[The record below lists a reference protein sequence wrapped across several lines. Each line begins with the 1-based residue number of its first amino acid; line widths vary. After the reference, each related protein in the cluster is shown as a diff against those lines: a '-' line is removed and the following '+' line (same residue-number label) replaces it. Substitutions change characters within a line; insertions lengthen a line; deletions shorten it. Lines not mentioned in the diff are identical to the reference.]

1 MSRALPRPPS
11 PATALPFALA
21 PTLAFA
27 LAVAPTLRAQELPS
41 PLPATRP
48 DRSESAER
56 AVAAV
61 LRNEAR
67 KSAVEQLESLV
78 ALGEA
83 AIAPC
88 FARMVGLAAHDAS
101 DEADAGG
108 GDATLCR
115 RALLS
120 LPESAVTALLLEAA
134 ALAPDLEGQLAV
146 LRGAGQLERASSLAV
161 AHAVLRAL
169 DPLLVGHPIVV
180 GTLRHCV
187 AAVVAAEPE
196 ALRDVE
202 ALLLAAPLPFATAL
216 LDAVEL
222 RRADEARRFALRLLG
237 RRGDLDAL
245 LIARLDAAPPRD
257 RREHERCADAL
268 RDRCGAPE
276 REVRRAATRWL
287 RRDATPAT
295 AHVLIERLADPDART
310 AELALA
316 ALRAIGGVTLSAEPN
331 EWEAWLAAESEWR
344 REEGARCLEL
354 LETGS
359 DAQLLA
365 ALATLARK
373 RLHADA
379 FAAPIG
385 ALLRHPRGEIR
396 LAACEALARLD
407 SLACLEELAAVVDD
421 PDPRVAARATRSL
434 HRSGANP

>member
-1 MSRALPRPPS
+1 MSRALPSPLRPAS
-11 PATALPFALA
+11 TRSFALA
-21 PTLAFA
+21 PTLALA
-27 LAVAPTLRAQELPS
+27 LAVAPTLRAQELPAS
-41 PLPATRP
+41 PPVARP

-67 KSAVEQLESLV
+67 QSAAEQQEALV

-88 FARMVGLAAHDAS
+88 FARMVGLAASDAT
-101 DEADAGG
+101 DAGG
-108 GDATLCR
+108 GGDDAALCR
-115 RALLS
+115 RALLA
-120 LPESAVTALLLEAA
+120 LPESAVTAFLLEAA

-146 LRGAGQLERASSLAV
+146 LRGAGQLERASSLTV
-161 AHAVLRAL
+161 AHAVLLAL
-169 DPLLVGHPIVV
+169 DPLLVGHPVVV

-187 AAVVAAEPE
+187 AAVVAAQPE

-202 ALLLAAPLPFATAL
+202 PLLLAAPLPFATAL

-222 RRADEARRFALRLLG
+222 RRADEAGRFTLRLLG

-295 AHVLIERLADPDART
+295 AHALIERLADPDART

-316 ALRAIGGVTLSAEPN
+316 GLRTIGGVTLSAAPH
-331 EWEAWLAAESEWR
+331 EWEAWVVAELEWR
-344 REEGARCLEL
+344 REEGARCLEF
-354 LETGS
+354 LETGD
-359 DAQLLA
+359 DAQLLV

-385 ALLRHPRGEIR
+385 ALLRHPRSEIR

-407 SLACLEELAAVVDD
+407 SLACREELAAVVDD

>member
-1 MSRALPRPPS
+1 MNRALPQSLRSKAAPP
-11 PATALPFALA
+11 FVLA
-21 PTLAFA
+21 LAFA
-27 LAVAPTLRAQELPS
+27 FALLLAPSLRAQEPPAS
-41 PLPATRP
+41 PPAARP
-48 DRSESAER
+48 DRSEVAER

-61 LRNEAR
+61 LRNDAR
-67 KSAVEQLESLV
+67 KSSVEQQEALV

-88 FARMVGLAAHDAS
+88 FARMAGLAASDAT
-101 DEADAGG
+101 EASGG
-108 GDATLCR
+108 GDGASLCR
-115 RALLS
+115 RALLA
-120 LPESAVTALLLEAA
+120 LPESAVTAFLLDAA

-169 DPLLVGHPIVV
+169 DPLLVGHPVVV

-196 ALRDVE
+196 ALREVE
-202 ALLLAAPLPFATAL
+202 PLLLAAPLPFATAL

-245 LIARLDAAPPRD
+245 LIARLDASPPRD

-268 RDRCGAPE
+268 RDRCRAPE

-295 AHVLIERLADPDART
+295 ALALIERLADPDART

-316 ALRAIGGVTLSAEPN
+316 ALRTIGGVTLPPDAA
-331 EWEAWLAAESEWR
+331 EWEEWLVAESEWR

-354 LETGS
+354 LEIGG
-359 DAQLLA
+359 DAQLLT

-396 LAACEALARLD
+396 LAACDALARLD
-407 SLACLEELAAVVDD
+407 SLACLDELAAVVDD